1 MDHLPKSYQSAV
13 RYQMRRAYKMREE
26 DEARQALEQLLRE
39 LMELNPSAARS
50 LEEGLDETL
59 TLHRLQVPP
68 TLRKTLSSTN
78 VIESTFSMVGR
89 LCDRVKNWQ
98 GGDHRERWMASGL
111 LWAESRWKRV
121 HGYRQ
126 IPALLQQLN
135 LKPATSAVAESKMA
149 A

>member
-1 MDHLPKSYQSAV
+1 
-13 RYQMRRAYKMREE
+13 
-26 DEARQALEQLLRE
+26 
-39 LMELNPSAARS
+39 
-50 LEEGLDETL
+50 
-59 TLHRLQVPP
+59 
-68 TLRKTLSSTN
+68 
-78 VIESTFSMVGR
+78 
-89 LCDRVKNWQ
+89 VKNWQ

-126 IPALLQQLN
+126 IPALLQQLH